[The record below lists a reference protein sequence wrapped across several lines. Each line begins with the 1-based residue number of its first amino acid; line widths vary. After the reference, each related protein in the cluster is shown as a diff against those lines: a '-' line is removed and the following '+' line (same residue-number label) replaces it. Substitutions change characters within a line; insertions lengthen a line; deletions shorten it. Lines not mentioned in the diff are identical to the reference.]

1 MDNVKLMKSSAI
13 SEIGRKG
20 YSYLVADKA
29 RYYKRMT
36 AEMSFKEWEG
46 FLHLESC

>member
-1 MDNVKLMKSSAI
+1 MDSMKSMKLHAV

-20 YSYLVADKA
+20 YSYSAADEA

-46 FLHLESC
+46 FLQLESC